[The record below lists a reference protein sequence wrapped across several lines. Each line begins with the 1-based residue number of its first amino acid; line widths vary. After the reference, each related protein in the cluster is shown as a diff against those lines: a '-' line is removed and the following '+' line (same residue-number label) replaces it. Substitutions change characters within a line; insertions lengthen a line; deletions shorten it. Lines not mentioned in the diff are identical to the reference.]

1 MYGVVLTVGPVGG
14 LLSNL
19 MVLAVGRSCR
29 SVIVVVDIE
38 VPTRKVGRRPSKWYP
53 SSSIE
58 RLTRTGWRWKEE
70 RERER
75 EGLR

>member
-1 MYGVVLTVGPVGG
+1 
-14 LLSNL
+14 

-53 SSSIE
+53 SSSIGE
-58 RLTRTGWRWKEE
+58 VDEDWLAVGR
-70 RERER
+70 R
-75 EGLR
+75 EGERKGKGLR